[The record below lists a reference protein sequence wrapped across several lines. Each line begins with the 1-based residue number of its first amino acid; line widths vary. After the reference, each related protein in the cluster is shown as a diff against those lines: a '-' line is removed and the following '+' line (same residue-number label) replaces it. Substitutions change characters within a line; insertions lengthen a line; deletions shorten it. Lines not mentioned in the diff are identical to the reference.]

1 MSPTR
6 ADTVRRALESTLDLS
21 ALSAGARQ
29 FVGALVGREDLPL
42 RLARMALVFKR
53 QDQKK
58 DARLLAQA
66 ALDLA
71 PGDHRVRVLADWLNR
86 RQAPLW
92 HFAIIH
98 DENRNQTYARAIRHF
113 VKPGMVVFEIGTGT
127 GLLAM
132 LAAEAGARHVY
143 TCERRADVATAARD
157 IIARNG
163 FAHRVTVIG
172 KDAHAV
178 QLGVDLP
185 ERADL
190 FVAEIV
196 DNTLLGEGVL
206 PLTEL
211 ARQKFLK
218 PEAILLPRTV
228 SAMGYLQG
236 GAGHGHLYRMGRVMG
251 FDLTPFN
258 RFTPVELNAGKG
270 GGQVEP
276 LSDVAELIRF
286 DLREEAPKEAVQNVV
301 LTANQ
306 SGRVES
312 LLRWLRLDFGE
323 GIIFENRPP
332 QVSSWDPH
340 LHILP
345 EPLSVQ
351 AGDPVA
357 FEISHDRDRLFV
369 VPVTGSAP
377 RPTEFPGL

>member
-1 MSPTR
+1 MSVSITGD
-6 ADTVRRALESTLDLS
+6 AIGGLAAVMDLS
-21 ALSAGARQ
+21 ALSPAART
-29 FVGALVGREDLPL
+29 FVDALVGREDLPV
-42 RLARMALVFKR
+42 RLAQMALVLKGR
-53 QDQKK
+53 DQKK

-66 ALDLA
+66 ALELA
-71 PGDHRVRVLADWLNR
+71 PDNYRVRVLADWLNR

-92 HFAIIH
+92 HFGIIH
-98 DENRNQTYARAIRHF
+98 DEIRNQTYARALRHH

-143 TCERRADVATAARD
+143 TCERRSDVAAAARE

-163 FAHRVTVIG
+163 FADRVTVID
-172 KDAHAV
+172 KEAHAV

-211 ARQKFLK
+211 ARKKFLK
-218 PEAILLPRTV
+218 PEAILLPHTV
-228 SAMGYLQG
+228 SAMGYLMG
-236 GAGHGHLYRMGRVMG
+236 GTGHRHQYRMGTVMG

-258 RFTPVELNAGKG
+258 RFTPIELNAGKG

-276 LSDVAELIRF
+276 LSRAVELMRF
-286 DLREEAPKEAVQNVV
+286 DLHEDTPKEAS
-301 LTANQ
+301 Q
-306 SGRVES
+306 SVELIADQAGQAES

-323 GIIFENRPP
+323 GIVFENRPP
-332 QVSSWDPH
+332 QPSSWDPH

-345 EPLSVQ
+345 EPLAVKP
-351 AGDPVA
+351 GDA
-357 FEISHDRDRLFV
+357 LTFEISHNRDRLFV
-369 VPVTGSAP
+369 VPMASS
-377 RPTEFPGL
+377 